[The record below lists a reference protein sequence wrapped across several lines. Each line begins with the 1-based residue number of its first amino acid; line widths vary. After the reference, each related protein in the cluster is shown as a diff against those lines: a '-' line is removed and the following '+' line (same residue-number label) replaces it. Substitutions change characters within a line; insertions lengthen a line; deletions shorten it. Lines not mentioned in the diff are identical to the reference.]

1 LPLEI
6 IAGPETEAMREEVVG
21 AVRSALGTRTDAGD
35 WLLTLRR
42 GPGGYLVDL
51 TNRDGVMRQWF
62 FVAGDP
68 IASIIRQGLSVPS

>member
-1 LPLEI
+1 MPLEI
-6 IAGPETEAMREEVVG
+6 IAGPETEPMREEVVD
-21 AVRSALGTRTDAGD
+21 AVRSALGTRTEAGD

-62 FVAGDP
+62 FVSGDP
-68 IASIIRQGLSVPS
+68 VALIIRQGLSVPS